1 MDHPATIFDYIWLG
15 FTHHLQKFTAL
26 YSHKRKRM
34 PSFGRE
40 RQNILWVFWVMV
52 AHDSWHM
59 FCSWSIRHEMSK
71 VQSLLNSETYTL
83 GEPVSHREFHLVVL
97 VVIAA
102 VLNPGNTLHIL
113 SFGSVSDIP
122 LVTTG
127 WDVARLT
134 DRVKNTRVK
143 KDGITISCRSEF
155 RKIFWAKRIR
165 SSTGSHNYL
174 RLSWLHFIVAPP
186 RNFH

>member
-1 MDHPATIFDYIWLG
+1 
-15 FTHHLQKFTAL
+15 
-26 YSHKRKRM
+26 
-34 PSFGRE
+34 
-40 RQNILWVFWVMV
+40 
-52 AHDSWHM
+52 
-59 FCSWSIRHEMSK
+59 MSK

-134 DRVKNTRVK
+134 DRVKNTGVK
-143 KDGITISCRSEF
+143 KDGSQSVADQNLEKYFEQSEF
-155 RKIFWAKRIR
+155 SRLQDPTTILDCHGCILLWHLPGIFTKKCTVRIIFCYM
-165 SSTGSHNYL
+165 TGD
-174 RLSWLHFIVAPP
+174 
-186 RNFH
+186 